1 LNKLTRDGPPER
13 LPLWQALVFSGA
25 GLPVSALGFALV
37 IYLPPHLSRDLGVP
51 LAVVGGSWALVRVL
65 DVLVDPVLGVLM
77 DGARTRIGRY
87 RPWMLLGAP
96 ILMAGVYM
104 LFLAPPG
111 ITQVY
116 LVSWL
121 LVLYL
126 AISILQLGHLAWC
139 ATLATTYGD
148 RSRLFGWMTA
158 IGVMSSVGI
167 LMLPVISAGLHQTES
182 QSVHAMGWFLIA
194 LTPIVVGLAVW
205 LVPERVN
212 PAIQRQRVRLADYLG
227 LLTKPD
233 LVRLYLAQVALTLG
247 PGWMSSIYLFFAK
260 DVMKFTSSQ
269 SSLLLLTYL
278 AGGLLGAPL
287 LSQMAT
293 RIGKHRTLMIAA
305 AAYSIGLCTVLL
317 PPKGV
322 MLASVPVMLWCGFM
336 GVSFEM
342 TIRSMLADVADEVRL
357 EQGKER
363 LSLIFALNTLTAKLA
378 AAFAIGLTF
387 PLLQFLGYLPKAGA
401 ANTPEAIRSLA
412 ITFIAGPIVFVML
425 GAACV
430 IGWRMTA
437 SHHAKISA
445 ELALRD
451 AEAAF
456 GGVDSEHLGDAV
468 AAAQARA

>member
-1 LNKLTRDGPPER
+1 
-13 LPLWQALVFSGA
+13 
-25 GLPVSALGFALV
+25 
-37 IYLPPHLSRDLGVP
+37 
-51 LAVVGGSWALVRVL
+51 
-65 DVLVDPVLGVLM
+65 
-77 DGARTRIGRY
+77 
-87 RPWMLLGAP
+87 
-96 ILMAGVYM
+96 
-104 LFLAPPG
+104 
-111 ITQVY
+111 
-116 LVSWL
+116 
-121 LVLYL
+121 
-126 AISILQLGHLAWC
+126 
-139 ATLATTYGD
+139 
-148 RSRLFGWMTA
+148 
-158 IGVMSSVGI
+158 
-167 LMLPVISAGLHQTES
+167 
-182 QSVHAMGWFLIA
+182 MGWFLII
-194 LTPIVVGLAVW
+194 LTPIVIGLAIW

-212 PAIQRQRVRLADYLG
+212 PAIQRQRVQLSDYLG

-233 LVRLYLAQVALTLG
+233 LVRLYLAQVSLTLG

-260 DVMKFTSSQ
+260 DVMKFTGSQ

-287 LSQMAT
+287 LSHLAT
-293 RIGKHRTLMIAA
+293 RIGKHRTLMISA

-322 MLASVPVMLWCGFM
+322 MVASMPVMLWCGFM

-342 TIRSMLADVADEVRL
+342 IIRSMLADVADEVRL

-401 ANTPEAIRSLA
+401 ANTPEAIRGLA

-437 SHHAKISA
+437 SRHAKISA

-456 GGVDSEHLGDAV
+456 GGVDDEHVGDAV
-468 AAAQARA
+468 AAAEARA